1 MSDLI
6 SRKETIDIL
15 YNYKRM
21 LFDGVSDPVIYG
33 VQGAIE
39 VIKTIPCAVSTA
51 EWIPCSERL
60 PRARESVLLAVNH
73 KYGDWVGEG
82 CYWETTDNHTIWKG
96 YRWNATYWDDE
107 IIAWMQLQEPWKG
120 ADDE

>member
-1 MSDLI
+1 MEEWIKKSDVVKALKPIAEQLSDGLQSDIASAIMS
-6 SRKETIDIL
+6 
-15 YNYKRM
+15 
-21 LFDGVSDPVIYG
+21 
-33 VQGAIE
+33 
-39 VIKTIPCAVSTA
+39 IPSVDRQQ

-107 IIAWMQLQEPWKG
+107 IIAWMPLPEPWKG

>member
-1 MSDLI
+1 MNDLI
-6 SRKETIDIL
+6 SRKEAIDIL

-39 VIKTIPCAVSTA
+39 VIKTIPCAVSTG

-60 PRARESVLLAVNH
+60 PCEGEECLITDAH
-73 KYGDWVGEG
+73 GDIRHCIKDKSGTSEF
-82 CYWETTDNHTIWKG
+82 
-96 YRWNATYWDDE
+96 ATYEEYMHIDDV
-107 IIAWMQLQEPWKG
+107 IAWMPLPQSYRE
-120 ADDE
+120 EE

>member
-1 MSDLI
+1 MNDLI
-6 SRKETIDIL
+6 SRKEAIDIL

-21 LFDGVSDPVIYG
+21 LFDGVPDPVVYG

-60 PRARESVLLAVNH
+60 PCTYTSVEVTYEHNG
-73 KYGDWVGEG
+73 KRYTTVGDLE
-82 CYWETTDNHTIWKG
+82 D
-96 YRWNATYWDDE
+96 DDE
-107 IIAWMQLQEPWKG
+107 WHTELLGYGGFFGSRIIAWRPLPEPYEERE
-120 ADDE
+120 DETD

>member
-6 SRKETIDIL
+6 SRKEAIDIL

-39 VIKTIPCAVSTA
+39 VIKTVPCAVSVG
-51 EWIPCSERL
+51 EWIWHEDEDICNCSECEFEIDATGCIE
-60 PRARESVLLAVNH
+60 PME
-73 KYGDWVGEG
+73 YVGVFRY
-82 CYWETTDNHTIWKG
+82 CPNC
-96 YRWNATYWDDE
+96 
-107 IIAWMQLQEPWKG
+107 G
-120 ADDE
+120 AKMDGERKTND